1 MRQDDILAALRRDG
15 PMTSTQVLNALM
27 LSMTPNCRTM
37 LHNRMRKLLRKGL
50 VRRKGYTPEW
60 HPETIWEAVE

>member
-1 MRQDDILAALRRDG
+1 MRQDDIVAVLRRDG
-15 PMTSTQVLNALM
+15 PMTSTQALNALM

-37 LHNRMRKLLRKGL
+37 LHNRMRKLLRHGR
-50 VRRKGYTPEW
+50 VRRAGYTDEW

>member
-1 MRQDDILAALRRDG
+1 MRQDDILTVLRRDG

-50 VRRKGYTPEW
+50 VRRKGYTLEW